1 MTQSIR
7 ISYHRAKPYLIYAIN
22 VLLLAVIYH
31 LAVRVGLKMAH
42 VQANTSP
49 VWPPTGIGLAALL
62 IFGFRLWPG
71 ISLGVFIGSLL
82 TGAPVSLALG
92 LTIGN
97 TVEALAAVYLLKKY
111 VSFHNEID
119 RIQDVVGLLLVAIAC
134 TTIGASIGTVTLM
147 LTGNGV

>member
-1 MTQSIR
+1 MTQPDKTTMLK
-7 ISYHRAKPYLIYAIN
+7 AKPILIYVGKVFA
-22 VLLLAVIYH
+22 LAVLYH
-31 LAVRVGLKMAH
+31 LAARLGLSMAY

-62 IFGFRLWPG
+62 IFGYRLWPG

-97 TVEALAAVYLLKKY
+97 TFEALTAVYLLKKF

-134 TTIGASIGTVTLM
+134 T
-147 LTGNGV
+147 